1 MGKPIYIKLS
11 TFFFVFFFAWLV
23 FLAFMPMW
31 FDQALHLTGTQ
42 IGIIFAANS
51 ILTMLMEPVYGY
63 ISDKIGMKKHLLYFI
78 VGLVILTGPFFT
90 MVYAPLLTSNFYAGV
105 IAGGLYMATAF
116 NAGIASIES
125 YIEKCSRRFD
135 FEFGRSRMW
144 GSLGA
149 AAGIFCAGRVF
160 NIDMNMIF
168 WIASGTALLLLP
180 ILMFT
185 HVEVT
190 EEEASK
196 SEHISLSDVKEL
208 FKIKDVWMFMAFIVG
223 SSCVYGVFDQ
233 QFAIYYSSLFPTV
246 AEGNEAFG
254 YLNSLQVFLEAMCMG
269 LAPILVNKIGAK
281 RSLVLAGTIMA
292 IRVGGSGLV
301 TNIYAISAIKLLH
314 AIELSILLVSVFKY
328 IAKNFDNRLA
338 SVMYLVGFQLSN
350 QLGASILS
358 PVAGSMYDSIG
369 FASTYLILGAIVASF
384 TAFGAFVLKSDDK

>member
-51 ILTMLMEPVYGY
+51 ILTMLMEPVDGY

-185 HVEVT
+185 HV
-190 EEEASK
+190 
-196 SEHISLSDVKEL
+196 
-208 FKIKDVWMFMAFIVG
+208 
-223 SSCVYGVFDQ
+223 
-233 QFAIYYSSLFPTV
+233 
-246 AEGNEAFG
+246 
-254 YLNSLQVFLEAMCMG
+254 
-269 LAPILVNKIGAK
+269 
-281 RSLVLAGTIMA
+281 
-292 IRVGGSGLV
+292 VGGSGLV